1 MADESVELEIELK
14 DGISGPAKR
23 ASRALSKLADDA
35 QRAQTRMLKR
45 NLREG
50 TAGNKRFL
58 NNQFATAKKSAL
70 IAKRSAQIRELEGS
84 SWSKLGRGISNFAGG
99 VGYAAAM
106 LAPFGVAAG
115 GVSYSVLSLGEKLIE
130 SARSAG
136 QLRFALGQMTGSDG
150 RAALEGA
157 TKLAADLG
165 LNIEET
171 ASQYA
176 KFLSLKFSS
185 DQSNELI
192 KLGADMQS
200 LGADSLKVQRIM
212 TNMGKI
218 KSQGKVQGDEIMSL
232 AEANVPVAEIYK
244 EVARLKG
251 IKESQVLKLQAS
263 GGIDSDTAIAAI
275 KKAILMT
282 ANPGN
287 PDAKA
292 GDAAEKYTQTF
303 AGSMTKG
310 ESQLERV
317 GLGLGAAFERGFG
330 DAQRDGEIL
339 KRKGFSGYGADVGL
353 GGFMKQMENSPALE
367 KLGGFVERLGENFAK
382 MLPSILAV
390 GEAFFSGFTDGAIGD
405 AFDPAMIAGFA
416 AELRENVVPAMKNV
430 GSLIGTIS
438 KWALYAAA
446 GFTYAAVRMT
456 SAIETVRMGVVNLVT
471 DFTDLGGRI
480 IDGFIEGMTAGWT
493 RTKEAVT
500 GWAGGVVSWAE
511 VAFDINSPSKEFA
524 QLGKYSSQGFQM
536 GLDSLTPQLP
546 GADAMAP
553 APGSFAGGGSPI
565 SMQIEINVSGT
576 ADPAETAR
584 MVRIEFESMLSA
596 SFGRFAE
603 GIA

>member
-14 DGISGPAKR
+14 DGISKPAKR

-58 NNQFATAKKSAL
+58 NNQFAGAKKSAL

-115 GVSYSVLSLGEKLIE
+115 GVSYSAFHMGEKLIE

-136 QLRFALGQMTGSDG
+136 QLRFALGQLTHTDG
-150 RAALEGA
+150 RKELEEI
-157 TKLAADLG
+157 TKTAVDLG
-165 LNIEET
+165 LGAEE
-171 ASQYA
+171 AAHSYA
-176 KFLSLKFSS
+176 TLLKQGFSAPDAKKWIKF
-185 DQSNELI
+185 
-192 KLGADMQS
+192 GADMQA
-200 LGADSLKVQRIM
+200 LGSSSDEVQGLLVQM
-212 TNMGKI
+212 SQMKGK
-218 KSQGKVQGDEIMSL
+218 GKVEQSDLRVMADNGLNLGYVREAL
-232 AEANVPVAEIYK
+232 AEKLGKTVP
-244 EVARLKG
+244 EVMKMQEAG
-251 IKESQVLKLQAS
+251 AI
-263 GGIDSDTAIAAI
+263 TADMGFEAI
-275 KKAILMT
+275 EKAILRKMNT
-282 ANPGN
+282 SR
-287 PDAKA
+287 A
-292 GDAAEKYTQTF
+292 GEAAEKYVQSF
-303 AGSMTKG
+303 AGSMSKG
-310 ESQLERV
+310 EAELGRV
-317 GLGLGAAFERGFG
+317 GLGLGAAFERGFA
-330 DAQRDGEIL
+330 DAARDAEIL
-339 KRKGFSGYGADVGL
+339 KKKGFTGYGADVGL

-367 KLGGFVERLGENFAK
+367 KLGVFVERLGENFAK

-390 GEAFFSGFTDGAIGD
+390 GEAFFAGFTGGAIGD

-416 AELRENVVPAMKNV
+416 AVLRDDVAPAMKNV

-438 KWALYAAA
+438 KWTLYMTA
-446 GFTYAAVRMT
+446 GFAYAGVMMT
-456 SAIETVRMGVVNLVT
+456 SAIETVRSGVVNLVT

-524 QLGKYSSQGFQM
+524 KLGKYSTQGFQM

-546 GADAMAP
+546 TADAMAP
-553 APGSFAGGGSPI
+553 APGSLMGGGSPI
-565 SMQIEINVSGT
+565 SMQIEINVNGT
-576 ADPAETAR
+576 SDPAETAR